1 MAKIIVSSGTTVLQE
16 LALGSERV
24 TIGRAPQ
31 NDLVLEDL
39 AISAMHAMIVPGA
52 DGPYIEDLNSTNG
65 TQINGQP
72 FKKHFLQHD
81 DVVMLAHYR
90 LQFIAG
96 EEASSPRKGAKA
108 AGARLRMLSGPT
120 AGREVTVRETLTTIG
135 RPGIGVAG
143 LIREADAY
151 RIVHVEGRIRPL
163 INGAS
168 MDGESCALDDGDMLD
183 IAGVKMMFSCG

>member
-1 MAKIIVSSGTTVLQE
+1 MAKIIVSSGITVLQE

-24 TIGRAPQ
+24 SIGRAPH

-39 AISAMHAMIVPGA
+39 AISAVHAMIVPGA

-81 DVVMLAHYR
+81 DVVTLAHYR
-90 LQFIAG
+90 LRFVAG
-96 EEASSPRKGAKA
+96 EEASLPRKRSKA
-108 AGARLRMLSGPT
+108 AGASLRMLSGPT
-120 AGREVTVRETLTTIG
+120 AGREVVLRETLTTIG

-143 LIREADAY
+143 LVREADAY

-168 MDGESCALDDGDMLD
+168 MDGESCALADGDMLD
-183 IAGVKMMFSCG
+183 IAGVKMVFSCG